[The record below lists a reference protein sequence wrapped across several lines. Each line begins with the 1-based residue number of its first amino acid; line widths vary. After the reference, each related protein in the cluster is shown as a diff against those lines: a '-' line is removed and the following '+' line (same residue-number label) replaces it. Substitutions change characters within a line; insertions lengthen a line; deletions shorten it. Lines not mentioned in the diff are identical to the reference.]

1 MMHTTSSIPIS
12 PHAEPTWVLPSRGI
26 VGMVCLILAE
36 SAIFILYD
44 VA

>member
-1 MMHTTSSIPIS
+1 VSDVASISNPN
-12 PHAEPTWVLPSRGI
+12 EEWVLPSRGI

-36 SAIFILYD
+36 ASIFIIFV